1 MTMLK
6 STQSPVSPIMAT
18 DIVRYLWCEVNN
30 AILSGMKTDGLLIY
44 TDGACSGNPGP
55 GGWGAIVLGPEGRVR
70 ELGGREGRTT
80 NNRMELGAAIAALRA
95 TGDAAAAA
103 DLYTDSTYLI
113 SGVTRWLRMW
123 KRRGWT
129 RVDGAGILNRDLWE
143 ELDRL
148 TSARRDRLSWHYVR
162 GHKGHPANTRC
173 DEIAVAFSRG
183 KPPELYEGPL
193 LGYDVDLFPPAAQE
207 PPAARRPRP
216 PKGGRFPSPKGA
228 SWYLSLL
235 DGRLE
240 KHGTWPECQARVH
253 GKPALFKKVSSP
265 EEEAATLRKW
275 GLA

>member
-1 MTMLK
+1 
-6 STQSPVSPIMAT
+6 
-18 DIVRYLWCEVNN
+18 
-30 AILSGMKTDGLLIY
+30 MKTDGLLIY

-95 TGDAAAAA
+95 VAGAAAPA

-113 SGVTRWLRMW
+113 SGVTRWLHMW

-129 RVDGAGILNRDLWE
+129 RVDGAETLNRDLWE

-162 GHKGHPANTRC
+162 GHRGHPANTRC

-193 LGYDVDLFPPAAQE
+193 LGYPVDLFPPE
-207 PPAARRPRP
+207 PEALPAAVRRPAGAK
-216 PKGGRFPSPKGA
+216 KGG
-228 SWYLSLL
+228 WYLSLL

-265 EEEAATLRKW
+265 EEESAALRKW